1 MNIIYFKL
9 NSTASFSKFDT
20 GFEVMS
26 NNKKEKMLEVKYNI
40 KSLISSIYECQK
52 KIIINRRFIRELE
65 SEGHNTLHLL
75 NENKNLEDQIAEYQ
89 KELRKKYQFSY

>member
-1 MNIIYFKL
+1 
-9 NSTASFSKFDT
+9 
-20 GFEVMS
+20 
-26 NNKKEKMLEVKYNI
+26 MLEAKYNI

-65 SEGHNTLHLL
+65 SEGQSAEHLQK
-75 NENKNLEDQIAEYQ
+75 ENRELEQQINDFQ